1 MENSPYSESMPR
13 PRRNPASRPLLGVHL
28 AQLRR
33 NAGLTQTELAELL
46 GVPQSNIA
54 FWEGGSKPPRS
65 EVLGPMAK
73 AFGVSVEALLSP
85 PTPSA
90 RNSKAESQPRS
101 HAQRLFAAVTKLPR
115 SEQRRILSV
124 LEALLAQSSHHESSR
139 AA

>member
-1 MENSPYSESMPR
+1 MENCPYSAAMPR
-13 PRRNPASRPLLGVHL
+13 PSRNPSARPALGLHL

-33 NAGLTQTELAELL
+33 AAGLTQTELAEAL

-65 EVLGPMAK
+65 EVLAPMAK
-73 AFGVSVEALLSP
+73 AFGVSVEALLNAPSSSSRKAK
-85 PTPSA
+85 PTT
-90 RNSKAESQPRS
+90 QPRGQ
-101 HAQRLFAAVTKLPR
+101 AQRLFAAVTKLPR

-124 LEALLAQSSHHESSR
+124 LEALLAQSSSESTR